1 MRPENSRAG
10 CALGHARRCY
20 ITAEFSLAQALG
32 FALLVQK
39 TDRSRQAP
47 FLLRAVAL
55 SLQWAVA
62 SLASAEPDF
71 AQLVLLPIVLKDH
84 LRVYRP
90 AGFVRVDQQH
100 GGVTVVNIPQ
110 LDLSCG
116 AAPGHTSYLITSKW
130 RNVKI
135 KR

>member
-62 SLASAEPDF
+62 SLASAEPAF
-71 AQLVLLPIVLKDH
+71 AQLVLLPIVLK
-84 LRVYRP
+84 
-90 AGFVRVDQQH
+90 AGPEAAS
-100 GGVTVVNIPQ
+100 GVPGERCVGACK
-110 LDLSCG
+110 LS
-116 AAPGHTSYLITSKW
+116 ARRA
-130 RNVKI
+130 
-135 KR
+135 

>member
-1 MRPENSRAG
+1 MRPESSHYTLFGGRNSRAPG
-10 CALGHARRCY
+10 VPLGTPGVV
-20 ITAEFSLAQALG
+20 TAEFSLAQALG

-62 SLASAEPDF
+62 SLASAEPHF
-71 AQLVLLPIVLKDH
+71 AQLVLLPIVLEDH
-84 LRVYRP
+84 FRVYRP

-100 GGVTVVNIPQ
+100 GGVTVVHIPQ
-110 LDLSCG
+110 E
-116 AAPGHTSYLITSKW
+116 
-130 RNVKI
+130 
-135 KR
+135 